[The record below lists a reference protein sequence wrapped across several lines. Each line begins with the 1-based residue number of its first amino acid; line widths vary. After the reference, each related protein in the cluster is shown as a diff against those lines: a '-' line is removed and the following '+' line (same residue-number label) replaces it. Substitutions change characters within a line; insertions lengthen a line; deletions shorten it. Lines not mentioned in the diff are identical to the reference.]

1 MTEEKLKQLPKVELH
16 CHLDGSL
23 SRAFVEKQ
31 LGQRIE
37 EEQLQVSEE
46 CNSLEEYLGKF
57 TLPLACIQDAKGL
70 REAGYDFLRS
80 MAEENVI
87 YTEVRFAPGSSVQ
100 EGFSEKQ
107 VIEALLEGLKQGK
120 RDFGVEYN
128 VIVCAMRHY
137 SEEANLRM
145 LKAARL
151 FLGEG
156 VCAADLAGSEAMYPM
171 AEFKGLFS
179 EAKRM
184 GFPFTIHAGETGNAQ
199 NIVDAVEVGASRIG
213 HGIAMRGQKPVK
225 ELCREKRIG
234 IEMCPISN
242 LQTKAVQK
250 KEDYPMKEF
259 LDAGLLVTV
268 NTDNRTVSN
277 TSLTKELAFLQKEY
291 GISDEEIRQ
300 MIRNA
305 VEVSFASEEIKAMLY
320 QRIR

>member
-1 MTEEKLKQLPKVELH
+1 MTEEKLKQLPKAELH

-31 LGQRIE
+31 LGEKIE
-37 EEQLQVSEE
+37 AERLQVSEE
-46 CNSLEEYLGKF
+46 CSSLEEYLGKF
-57 TLPLACIQDAKGL
+57 TLPLQCIQNEKGL
-70 REAGYDFLRS
+70 KEAGYDFLRS

-107 VIEALLEGLKQGK
+107 VMEALLEGLKQGK
-120 RDFGVEYN
+120 KDFGVEYN

-137 SEEANLRM
+137 SEAANLRM

-179 EAKRM
+179 EAKRL
-184 GFPFTIHAGETGNAQ
+184 GLPFTIHAGETGNVQ
-199 NIVDAVEVGASRIG
+199 NIVDAIEVGASRIG
-213 HGIAMRGQKPVK
+213 HGIAMRGHGNVK
-225 ELCREKRIG
+225 KLCRDRQIG

-242 LQTKAVQK
+242 LQTKAVEK
-250 KEDYPMKEF
+250 KEDYPIKEF

-277 TSLTKELAFLQKEY
+277 TSLTKELAFIQREY
-291 GISDEEIRQ
+291 GILDEEIEK
-300 MIRNA
+300 MMRNA
-305 VEVSFASEEIKAMLY
+305 VEVSFAAEEVKEKLY
-320 QRIR
+320 QRIG